1 MGIGPLCT
9 LDGGGC
15 SRQRALSTRLG
26 VIAALPFEAACFSST
41 PVRPGT
47 YQAVSPDVYVF
58 CAGMGAY
65 NASQA
70 AQTLIAADVDA
81 LVSWGVAGALDPG
94 LVSGDTVLPIQVFDS
109 EQNVYATDHAWHAA
123 LQSRLGQQRLFADG
137 TILSVQD
144 VQHDVRSKSDL
155 HQATQ
160 ALAVDMESAA
170 VARVALSANKPF
182 VVVRTIFDS
191 VSMRIP
197 ASSTNAT
204 DQYGQVSIPK
214 LISGLARKP
223 AEVLQYPQMIGS
235 FAKAKKSLQRVAELC
250 GHDLCFPPKS

>member
-1 MGIGPLCT
+1 M
-9 LDGGGC
+9 
-15 SRQRALSTRLG
+15 STRFG

-41 PVRPGT
+41 PVHPGT
-47 YQAVSPDVYVF
+47 YQAIAPDIYVF
-58 CAGMGAY
+58 CAGMGAH
-65 NASQA
+65 NASRA

-94 LVSGDTVLPIQVFDS
+94 LVSGDTVLPVQVRDS
-109 EQNVYATDHAWHAA
+109 EQHVYATDHAWHAA
-123 LQSRLGQQRLFADG
+123 LKSRLEHPRLFADG

-155 HQATQ
+155 YQATQ

-170 VARVALSANKPF
+170 VARVAQNANKPF
-182 VVVRTIFDS
+182 VVVRTIFDT

-214 LISGLARKP
+214 LITGLARKP
-223 AEVLQYPQMIGS
+223 AEVLQYPQMIAS
-235 FAKAKKSLQRVAELC
+235 FAKAKKSLQRVAQLC

>member
-1 MGIGPLCT
+1 M
-9 LDGGGC
+9 
-15 SRQRALSTRLG
+15 SNRLG
-26 VIAALPFEAACFSST
+26 VIAALPFEAACFSSM
-41 PVRPGT
+41 PVQPGT
-47 YQAVSPDVYVF
+47 YRAVTPDVYVF
-58 CAGMGAY
+58 CAGMGAH

-70 AQTLIAADVDA
+70 AQALIAADVDA

-94 LVSGDTVLPIQVFDS
+94 LVSGDTVLPVQVRDS
-109 EQNVYATDHAWHAA
+109 EQHVYATDHAWHAA
-123 LQSRLGQQRLFADG
+123 LKSRLQQQRLFADG

-170 VARVALSANKPF
+170 VARMAQNANKPF

-204 DQYGQVSIPK
+204 DQYGQVSITK
-214 LISGLARKP
+214 LLGGLIRKP
-223 AEVLQYPQMIGS
+223 TEVLQYPQMIVS
-235 FAKAKKSLQRVAELC
+235 FAKAKKNLQRVAELC
-250 GHDLCFPPKS
+250 GHDLCFPPTS

>member
-1 MGIGPLCT
+1 M
-9 LDGGGC
+9 
-15 SRQRALSTRLG
+15 STRLG
-26 VIAALPFEAACFSST
+26 VIAALPFEAACFSNK
-41 PVRPGT
+41 PVQPGT
-47 YQAVSPDVYVF
+47 YQVVTPELYVF
-58 CAGMGAY
+58 CAGMGAH

-70 AQTLIAADVDA
+70 AQALIAAEVDA

-94 LVSGDTVLPIQVFDS
+94 LVSGDTVLPVQVRDS
-109 EQNVYATDHAWHAA
+109 EQHVYTADHAWHAA
-123 LQSRLGQQRLFADG
+123 LKSRLGQQQLFADG
-137 TILSVQD
+137 TILSVHD

-160 ALAVDMESAA
+160 AMAVDMESAA
-170 VARVALSANKPF
+170 VARVALNANKPF

-214 LISGLARKP
+214 LITGLIRKP

-235 FAKAKKSLQRVAELC
+235 FAKAKKSLLRVAERC
-250 GHDLCFPPKS
+250 GHELCFPPKS

>member
-1 MGIGPLCT
+1 M
-9 LDGGGC
+9 
-15 SRQRALSTRLG
+15 STRLG
-26 VIAALPFEAACFSST
+26 VIAALPFEAACFSIT

-47 YQAVSPDVYVF
+47 YQIVAPDVYVF
-58 CAGMGAY
+58 CAGMGAH
-65 NASQA
+65 NASHA

-81 LVSWGVAGALDPG
+81 LVSWGVAGALDPR
-94 LVSGDTVLPIQVFDS
+94 LVSGDTVLPVQVRDG
-109 EQNVYATDHAWHAA
+109 ERHVYTTDHAWHAA
-123 LQSRLGQQRLFADG
+123 LKSRLEQLRLFAGG

-144 VQHDVRSKSDL
+144 VQHDLRSKSDL

-170 VARVALSANKPF
+170 VGRVAQNENKPF

-191 VSMRIP
+191 ASMRIP

-214 LISGLARKP
+214 LITGLARKP
-223 AEVLQYPQMIGS
+223 AEVLQYPQMIAS
-235 FAKAKKSLQRVAELC
+235 FARAKKSLRRVAELC

>member
-1 MGIGPLCT
+1 M
-9 LDGGGC
+9 
-15 SRQRALSTRLG
+15 STRLG

-41 PVRPGT
+41 PVHPGT
-47 YQAVSPDVYVF
+47 YQAVAPDVYVF
-58 CAGMGAY
+58 CAGMGAH

-70 AQTLIAADVDA
+70 AQALIAAEVDA

-94 LVSGDTVLPIQVFDS
+94 LVCGDTVLPVQVRDS
-109 EQNVYATDHAWHAA
+109 EHHVYAPDHAWHAA
-123 LQSRLGQQRLFADG
+123 LKSRLEQQRLFADG
-137 TILSVQD
+137 TILSMQD
-144 VQHDVRSKSDL
+144 VQHDLRSKSDL

-170 VARVALSANKPF
+170 VARVALNANKPF
-182 VVVRTIFDS
+182 VVIRTIFDS

-214 LISGLARKP
+214 LISGLIRKP
-223 AEVLQYPQMIGS
+223 AEVLQYPQMIAS
-235 FAKAKKSLQRVAELC
+235 FAKAKKSLQRVAALC
-250 GHDLCFPPKS
+250 GDDLCLPPDS

>member
-9 LDGGGC
+9 RHGGGY
-15 SRQRALSTRLG
+15 SWQRALSARLG
-26 VIAALPFEAACFSST
+26 LIAALPFEAACFSST
-41 PVRPGT
+41 PVYPGA
-47 YQAVSPDVYVF
+47 YQAVTADVYVF
-58 CAGMGAY
+58 CAGMGAH

-70 AQTLIAADVDA
+70 AQALIAADVDA
-81 LVSWGVAGALDPG
+81 LVSWGVAGALDPR
-94 LVSGDTVLPIQVFDS
+94 LVCGDTVLPVQVRDS

-123 LQSRLGQQRLFADG
+123 LKNRLEQQRLFADG

-155 HQATQ
+155 YQATQ
-160 ALAVDMESAA
+160 AQAVDMESAA
-170 VARVALSANKPF
+170 VARVAQDANKPF
-182 VVVRTIFDS
+182 VVVRSIFDT

-214 LISGLARKP
+214 LMTGLARKP
-223 AEVLQYPQMIGS
+223 AEVLQYPQMIAS
-235 FAKAKKSLQRVAELC
+235 FVKAKKSLQRIAALC
-250 GHDLCFPPKS
+250 GYDLCLPPKL

>member
-9 LDGGGC
+9 LHGGGC
-15 SRQRALSTRLG
+15 SWQRALNTRLG

-41 PVRPGT
+41 PAHPGT
-47 YQAVSPDVYVF
+47 YQLVTPELYVF
-58 CAGMGAY
+58 WAGMGAH

-70 AQTLIAADVDA
+70 AQALIAADVDA

-94 LVSGDTVLPIQVFDS
+94 LVSGDTVLPVQVRDS
-109 EQNVYATDHAWHAA
+109 EQHVYAADHAWHAA
-123 LQSRLGQQRLFADG
+123 LKSRLEQQRLFADG

-170 VARVALSANKPF
+170 VARVAQNANKPF

-191 VSMRIP
+191 MSMRIP

-214 LISGLARKP
+214 LVSGLIRKP
-223 AEVLQYPQMIGS
+223 AEVLQYPQMIAS

-250 GHDLCFPPKS
+250 DHDLCFPPKS